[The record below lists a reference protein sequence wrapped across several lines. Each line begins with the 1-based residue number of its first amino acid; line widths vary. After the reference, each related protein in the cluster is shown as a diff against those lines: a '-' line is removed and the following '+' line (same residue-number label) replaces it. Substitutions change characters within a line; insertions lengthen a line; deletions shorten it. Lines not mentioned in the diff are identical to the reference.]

1 MSLLGRIL
9 VILFALWLA
18 TIAAGIVWSF
28 GLLGAQWNDVSGDP
42 AGRLVFWG
50 AAFIASGMTAT
61 LLFLP
66 MLIAVVI
73 AEFFSIRS
81 ALIYALGGAALMLL
95 AYQGAGFGRG
105 EESIDAPPPLVSREM
120 EIAAGS
126 GLAFGLV
133 YWVIAGRRAGRWR
146 ERRASRPSA

>member
-18 TIAAGIVWSF
+18 TIVAGMVWSV
-28 GLLGAQWNDVSGDP
+28 GLLGAQWHDASGDP
-42 AGRLVFWG
+42 TERLVFWG

-73 AEFFSIRS
+73 AEFFSVRS
-81 ALIYALGGAALMLL
+81 LLIYALGGAALMLL

-105 EESIDAPPPLVSREM
+105 EESIDRSPPPLSREM
-120 EIAAGS
+120 EIAGAS
-126 GLAFGLV
+126 GLAFGLT
-133 YWVIAGRRAGRWR
+133 YWLIAGRRAGRWR
-146 ERRASRPSA
+146 ERRA